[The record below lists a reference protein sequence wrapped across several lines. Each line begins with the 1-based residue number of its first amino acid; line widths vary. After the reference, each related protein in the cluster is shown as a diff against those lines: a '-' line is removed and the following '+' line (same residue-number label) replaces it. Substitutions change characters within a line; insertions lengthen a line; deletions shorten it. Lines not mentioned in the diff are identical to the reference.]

1 MDEGLPWLFLLFDNQ
16 WVWQTFCTQ
25 FGPPEELPQRIR
37 PRQFRYQP
45 GIRAL
50 VSYVA
55 EWERGRWVV
64 EDQFAIEMVV
74 GKPQRVFRYPDDPY
88 LPGLRPAAS
97 GPEAHQLLA
106 KYASISPHKLR
117 VEAVRYRPGSR
128 AVLRHIAS
136 WRTAR
141 VGKLTLFVRVMPPVR
156 MSRLL
161 KAAEI
166 VERSGLALPQLA
178 GCWAEGG
185 VVWFSRMPGNN
196 VRTHIRK
203 GKPPEPEKILDAL
216 VKLWSTSIKPGE
228 GHPLDLLGGFHM
240 TQRLLTHL
248 LREKAARQRLQRV
261 IEVLTPFSEAWRP
274 SALAHN
280 DFYDDQ
286 VFLTPD
292 GHLAL
297 VDFEETGPGDPLF
310 DVGNMLAHM
319 RWMARFGIAREAY
332 DKYRHQ
338 IRSAALNRFGWKAP
352 DLDLR
357 EALAIFRL
365 SANPFHQL
373 QRNWP
378 KAIETGLSLV
388 VEALEGVP

>member
-1 MDEGLPWLFLLFDNQ
+1 MPLLM
-16 WVWQTFCTQ
+16 VQTF
-25 FGPPEELPQRIR
+25 F
-37 PRQFRYQP
+37 F
-45 GIRAL
+45 
-50 VSYVA
+50 
-55 EWERGRWVV
+55 
-64 EDQFAIEMVV
+64 
-74 GKPQRVFRYPDDPY
+74 
-88 LPGLRPAAS
+88 
-97 GPEAHQLLA
+97 
-106 KYASISPHKLR
+106 
-117 VEAVRYRPGSR
+117 
-128 AVLRHIAS
+128 
-136 WRTAR
+136 
-141 VGKLTLFVRVMPPVR
+141 
-156 MSRLL
+156 
-161 KAAEI
+161 
-166 VERSGLALPQLA
+166 
-178 GCWAEGG
+178 
-185 VVWFSRMPGNN
+185 
-196 VRTHIRK
+196 
-203 GKPPEPEKILDAL
+203 
-216 VKLWSTSIKPGE
+216 IKRNLYWIKQGE

-332 DKYRHQ
+332 DKYRRQ
-338 IRSAALNRFGWKAP
+338 VRAAALNRFDWKAQE
-352 DLDLR
+352 LDLR
-357 EALAIFRL
+357 EAFAIFRL
-365 SANPFHQL
+365 SANPLHQL

-378 KAIETGLSLV
+378 TAIETGLSLV